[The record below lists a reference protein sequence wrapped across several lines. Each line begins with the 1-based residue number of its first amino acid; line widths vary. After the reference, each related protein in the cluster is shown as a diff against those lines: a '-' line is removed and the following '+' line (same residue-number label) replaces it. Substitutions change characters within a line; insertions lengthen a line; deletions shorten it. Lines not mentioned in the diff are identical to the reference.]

1 METEIP
7 DAPNIDDDPHPV
19 AIVASHYNEAFTDG
33 LLTGA
38 QQEIES
44 LLPNAEIDVFRVP
57 GAFEIPICAE
67 FLMQNTEI
75 DALIALGVV
84 IRGETSHADLVSTSV
99 TNSLQA
105 MATDHLIPIINEVLL
120 LDNEEQARVRCL
132 SPDYNRGIEA
142 ARAAVNICELF
153 SKLHIAHPPG
163 SKSKSKSKANI
174 ASNG

>member
-1 METEIP
+1 MSVATLPRQPRSIGP
-7 DAPNIDDDPHPV
+7 RRTI
-19 AIVASHYNEAFTDG
+19 AIVASLYNEDYVNSLVEATN
-33 LLTGA
+33 
-38 QQEIES
+38 QELIRII
-44 LLPNAEIDVFRVP
+44 PNAAVPLYRVP

-84 IRGETSHADLVSTSV
+84 IRGETGHADLVSTSV
-99 TNSLQA
+99 TNSLQE
-105 MATDHLIPIINEVLL
+105 MATRHLVPIINEVLL

-142 ARAAVNICELF
+142 ARAAVNVCELF

-163 SKSKSKSKANI
+163 SKKSKANL
-174 ASNG
+174 ATNG

>member
-1 METEIP
+1 MSVATLPRQPRSIGQRRT
-7 DAPNIDDDPHPV
+7 I
-19 AIVASHYNEAFTDG
+19 AIVASLYNENYVNALVEATNQE
-33 LLTGA
+33 LLR
-38 QQEIES
+38 II
-44 LLPNAEIDVFRVP
+44 PNAAIPLYRVP

-84 IRGETSHADLVSTSV
+84 IRGETAHADLVTTSV
-99 TNSLQA
+99 TNSLQNMSTA
-105 MATDHLIPIINEVLL
+105 HLIPIINEVLL

-132 SPDYNRGIEA
+132 SEDYNRGIEA

-153 SKLHIAHPPG
+153 SKLYLAHPPG
-163 SKSKSKSKANI
+163 SKSKSRANI

>member
-1 METEIP
+1 MSVATLPRQPRSIGP
-7 DAPNIDDDPHPV
+7 RRTI
-19 AIVASHYNEAFTDG
+19 AIVASLYNEDYVNALVEATNEE
-33 LLTGA
+33 L
-38 QQEIES
+38 IRII
-44 LLPNAEIDVFRVP
+44 PNAAVPLYRVP

-67 FLMQNTEI
+67 FLMRHTKI

-84 IRGETSHADLVSTSV
+84 IRGETSHADLVATSV
-99 TNSLQA
+99 TNSLQN
-105 MATDHLIPIINEVLL
+105 MATSHLVPIVNEVLL
-120 LDNEEQARVRCL
+120 LDNDEQAQVRCL

-163 SKSKSKSKANI
+163 SKSKANI